1 MSLSSRYDKQ
11 SKFSLEPINLH
22 DGYEYE
28 ELRRQRILCGWN
40 YESKSLDKWKR
51 DIDANTRSLFWI
63 NLLATDGKSSLNRVG
78 HIGLNS
84 EIDPPELDLAN
95 PDKSVMEI
103 SNFFILPEYRHGGL
117 GRIVFEMLE
126 SYATKEP
133 YGSPSC
139 KVITINT
146 ISRRYTEEDGDEWRG
161 LYARKGLKAPP
172 KGKSMEDWYARM
184 GYVKWKEEP
193 RYPDRLQD
201 GTEVK
206 LLAVF
211 MKKSIQ

>member
-1 MSLSSRYDKQ
+1 MPLSDGYY
-11 SKFSLEPINLH
+11 KFSLEPINLY
-22 DGYEYE
+22 DGYEYG
-28 ELRRQRILCGWN
+28 ELRRQRVLCGWD
-40 YESKSLDKWKR
+40 YEVEKLEKWKR
-51 DIDANTRSLFWI
+51 DMDAKTRSIFWI
-63 NLLATDGKSSLNRVG
+63 NLPATDSKSCPNPVG

-84 EIDPPELDLAN
+84 ERDPPELDLAN

-103 SNFFILPEYRHGGL
+103 STFFILPEHRHGGL
-117 GRIVFEMLE
+117 GRTAVEMVE

-133 YGSPSC
+133 YGSPNC

-146 ISRRYTEEDGDEWRG
+146 ISRRYTENDGDEWRG
-161 LYARKGLKAPP
+161 VYARRGLRAPP
-172 KGKSMEDWYARM
+172 KGKSVEDWYASM

-206 LLAVF
+206 LIAVF
-211 MKKSIQ
+211 MKKTIQ